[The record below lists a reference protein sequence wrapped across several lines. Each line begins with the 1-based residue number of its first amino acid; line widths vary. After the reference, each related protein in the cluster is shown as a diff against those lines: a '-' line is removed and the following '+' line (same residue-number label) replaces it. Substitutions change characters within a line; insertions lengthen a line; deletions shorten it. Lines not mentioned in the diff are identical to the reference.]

1 MVTMS
6 RSSRCLTV
14 PSAAILS
21 GASVRIILEW
31 QHRANSYRAVPV
43 TYRAG
48 LATRITEHIRK
59 APPRTRPNRVGLEQ
73 KQHQR
78 WVPHSGDLTSP
89 AGRANLPADVASS
102 SREHVTRVC
111 LREMRAHSPEGFSV
125 ESSLLQ
131 LRDTR
136 GDQEAEQRDGILSVV
151 DDACQA
157 NDMVWWLQIQVVMAW
172 NPLDLGPRGCD
183 SLPDLARSENRF
195 PGRW

>member
-1 MVTMS
+1 MVTMPRRS
-6 RSSRCLTV
+6 RGLTV

-21 GASVRIILEW
+21 GASVRIIPEW
-31 QHRANSYRAVPV
+31 QHRANSYRAVPM
-43 TYRAG
+43 TDRAG

-89 AGRANLPADVASS
+89 AGRANLPAEEASS

-111 LREMRAHSPEGFSV
+111 SREVRTQSPEGFGV

-131 LRDTR
+131 LRNTR
-136 GDQEAEQRDGILSVV
+136 GDQEAEQRDGILPVIGH
-151 DDACQA
+151 ARQA
-157 NDMVWWLQIQVVMAW
+157 Y
-172 NPLDLGPRGCD
+172 DLV
-183 SLPDLARSENRF
+183 
-195 PGRW
+195 